1 MDRYQVA
8 LASLPGEQIA
18 FIKTLRIIG
27 KLSLAD
33 ATRVHAYANA
43 CPRTVL
49 VAGIDRDVAD
59 HIARHFAEAGIA
71 VIVQA
76 SSLTTPMTCAP
87 EANTAY
93 RWRPWRMGFARAN
106 PT

>member
-8 LASLPGEQIA
+8 LASLPGEDIV

-33 ATRVHAYANA
+33 ATKVYAYAKE
-43 CPRTVL
+43 CPRAVL

-59 HIARHFAEAGIA
+59 HIARYFADAGIA
-71 VIVQA
+71 VVVQA
-76 SSLTTPMTCAP
+76 SALTTPMTCAP